1 MRKASLFLETF
12 VENPLEQLWQLKIAS
27 NSYIKSVVLQL
38 TSNANLSKFYEKIGA
53 YYSTMLTDDDVV
65 FIFVSGM
72 GSNNKKSQFLII

>member
-38 TSNANLSKFYEKIGA
+38 TSNADLSKFYEKIGA
-53 YYSTMLTDDDVV
+53 Y
-65 FIFVSGM
+65 
-72 GSNNKKSQFLII
+72 